1 MRTIY
6 YKKEGRRYIPV
17 KEYDDDCMWAMPYGD
32 HLVMK
37 YKNGETRVH
46 NIDPAFAPMI
56 AAGRYAEDS
65 LAKSI
70 MDASAMRP
78 RTTPLTVEQWT
89 AWRALE
95 KAFGDDIFQLT
106 WPAAQT
112 AANNAIEKMAVE
124 ANKLLEVPAVKN
136 AYDHFML
143 VYKLTKE
150 THE

>member
-1 MRTIY
+1 MGTVF
-6 YKKEGRRYIPV
+6 YKKEGRKYIPV
-17 KEYDDDCMWAMPYGD
+17 KEYDHECDNAWPYGN
-32 HLVMK
+32 HLVMRHK
-37 YKNGETRVH
+37 GSEEHRF

-136 AYDHFML
+136 AYDHFMM